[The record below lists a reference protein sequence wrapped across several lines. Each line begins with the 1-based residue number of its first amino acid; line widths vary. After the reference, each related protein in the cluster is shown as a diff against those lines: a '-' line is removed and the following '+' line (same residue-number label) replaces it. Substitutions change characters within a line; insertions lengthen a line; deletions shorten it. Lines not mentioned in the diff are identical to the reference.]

1 MENNIYEAN
10 IYEALRHIQ
19 EELKAPKNQYNK
31 FGNYNYR
38 SCEDIFNA
46 VKPLLAKYGCTLVLT
61 DEVVL
66 IGDRYYVKATAT
78 LSAEAGILLNPEGV
92 IVKANNVSN
101 TAYAREDATKK
112 GMDSSQVTGSCSSYA
127 RKYALNG
134 LFLIDDVKDSDYTNT
149 GDKKYQ
155 NAEITEQRYMSFVD
169 NFLFEHPGYQDAF
182 FAKYK
187 LHKVEDLSKLPLETI
202 DIIITGMKK
211 VEADEKE
218 KTSIYGKEETF

>member
-1 MENNIYEAN
+1 MENN

-46 VKPLLAKYGCTLVLT
+46 VKPLLVKYECTLTVSDRIL
-61 DEVVL
+61 L
-66 IGDRYYVKATAT
+66 IGDRFYIEATAKIT
-78 LSAEAGILLNPEGV
+78 NGKESVE
-92 IVKANNVSN
+92 N
-101 TAYAREDATKK
+101 TAYAREEATKK
-112 GMDSSQVTGSCSSYA
+112 GMDSSQVTGTASSYA

-187 LHKVEDLSKLPLETI
+187 LHRVEELSKLPLETI

>member
-1 MENNIYEAN
+1 MEEIKLDSTR
-10 IYEALRHIQ
+10 EALLHIQ
-19 EELKAPKNQYNK
+19 EELKAPKNQFNE

-46 VKPLLAKYGCTLVLT
+46 VKPLLVKYNCTLTLT

-66 IGDRYYVKATAT
+66 IGERYYVKATAT
-78 LSAEAGILLNPEGV
+78 LKPTS
-92 IVKANNVSN
+92 VKLSGFEISN
-101 TAYAREDATKK
+101 TAYAREEDTKK
-112 GMDSSQVTGSCSSYA
+112 GMDGSQITGAASSYA

-134 LFLIDDVKDSDYTNT
+134 LFLIDDVKDSDFTNT
-149 GDKKYQ
+149 GEKKYQ
-155 NAEITEQRYMSFVD
+155 NAEITEQRFMSFID
-169 NFLFEHPGYQDAF
+169 NFLFEHPEYQDPF

-187 LHKVEDLSKLPLETI
+187 LHALKDIAKLPLETV

-211 VEADEKE
+211 VVADEKE

>member
-1 MENNIYEAN
+1 MENN

-46 VKPLLAKYGCTLVLT
+46 VKPLLVKYECTLTVSDRIL
-61 DEVVL
+61 L
-66 IGDRYYVKATAT
+66 IGDRFYIEATAKIT
-78 LSAEAGILLNPEGV
+78 NGKESVE
-92 IVKANNVSN
+92 N
-101 TAYAREDATKK
+101 TAYAREESTKK
-112 GMDSSQVTGSCSSYA
+112 GMDSSQVTGTASSYA

-187 LHKVEDLSKLPLETI
+187 LHRVEELSKLPLETI

>member
-1 MENNIYEAN
+1 MENN

-46 VKPLLAKYGCTLVLT
+46 VKPLLVKYECTLTVSDRIL
-61 DEVVL
+61 L
-66 IGDRYYVKATAT
+66 IGDRFYIEATAKIT
-78 LSAEAGILLNPEGV
+78 DGKESVE
-92 IVKANNVSN
+92 N
-101 TAYAREDATKK
+101 TAYAREEATKK
-112 GMDSSQVTGSCSSYA
+112 GMDSSQVTGTASSYA

>member
-1 MENNIYEAN
+1 MENN

-19 EELKAPKNQYNK
+19 EELKAPKSQYNK

-46 VKPLLAKYGCTLVLT
+46 VKPLLVKYECTLTVSDRIL
-61 DEVVL
+61 L
-66 IGDRYYVKATAT
+66 IGDRFYIEATAQIT
-78 LSAEAGILLNPEGV
+78 NGKEFV
-92 IVKANNVSN
+92 DN
-101 TAYAREDATKK
+101 TAYAREEATKK
-112 GMDSSQVTGSCSSYA
+112 GMDSSQVTGTASSYA